1 MRPDDGHLGVRLLT
15 CANTVNRS
23 RTPTGHWWVGVRSR
37 IRGLSSVE
45 CMTPSTRPSP
55 RTPLWSP
62 ALVAQLQLAPHPRAA
77 AELLAQA
84 DIPVFPCVPRGKRPL
99 TDHGF
104 KDAST
109 DPDRVTGWWRRWPD
123 ANVAM
128 PTGSA
133 SGIDVVDV
141 DVHASGDGFDALK
154 QAQSAGLLGTP
165 AWLVTTPSSGLHA
178 CFLRA
183 DGAEQRSWQVPGKHV
198 DFRGD
203 GGYVVLPPSTV
214 TQADGSIGQYDV
226 IDIATSRP
234 DSVDAGALR
243 RFLDL
248 PRPSR
253 PPADLPS
260 SGASPDR
267 LAAWVASRPEGG
279 RNHGLFWASC
289 RMAEAGHRLDVT
301 AAVLGDAA
309 RSSGLPDRE
318 ALTTIQSAYRIATRL
333 GGESCASDH
342 LRPTRAAEGVRL

>member
-1 MRPDDGHLGVRLLT
+1 MSYSTHPP
-15 CANTVNRS
+15 
-23 RTPTGHWWVGVRSR
+23 TPAYR
-37 IRGLSSVE
+37 
-45 CMTPSTRPSP
+45 
-55 RTPLWSP
+55 WSP
-62 ALVAQLQLAPHPRAA
+62 ALIAQLRGAAHPLTA
-77 AELLAQA
+77 AELLATA
-84 DIPVFPCVPRGKRPL
+84 GVPVFPCVALEKRPL
-99 TDHGF
+99 TEHGF
-104 KDAST
+104 RDASAN
-109 DPDRVTGWWRRWPD
+109 PARVAEWWHRWPD
-123 ANVAM
+123 ANIAM

-141 DVHASGDGFDALK
+141 DVHASGDGYGALRG
-154 QAQSAGLLGTP
+154 ARSIGLLGEP
-165 AWLVTTPSSGLHA
+165 AWLVRTPSSGLHA

-183 DGAEQRSWQVPGKHV
+183 DGTEQRSWQVPGKHV

-203 GGYVVLPPSTV
+203 GGYVVLPPSKV
-214 TQADGSIGQYDV
+214 AQADGSIGQYAV

-243 RFLDL
+243 RFLDP

-260 SGASPDR
+260 AGASPDR

-279 RNHGLFWASC
+279 RNHSLFWASC
-289 RMAEAGHRLDVT
+289 RMAEAGHRFDVT

-333 GGESCASDH
+333 GGESCGSDH
-342 LRPTRAAEGVRL
+342 LRPTRAADGVRL